1 MPRLL
6 SRNSPQR
13 HWWTRFCGLA
23 LAAVLSAG
31 STWAHGP
38 ARKTAVRT
46 VSAEER
52 AAFAA
57 AKPALDKHCAR
68 CHIAGGRK
76 AKPKTLKHFN
86 LTRYPPTG
94 HHAHETGAVVRRVLL
109 GDKAKGKEPTMP
121 ADDIGAVTG
130 DELKKV
136 VAWTE
141 AVDRAPRPAREPP
154 PGKSGEKARPPA
166 SSSHHH

>member
-13 HWWTRFCGLA
+13 HWWTPFCGLA

-46 VSAEER
+46 VSAEEP

-86 LTRYPPTG
+86 MTRYPPTG
-94 HHAHETGAVVRRVLL
+94 HHAHETGVVVRRVLL

-121 ADDIGAVTG
+121 ADDIGAVNG

-141 AVDRAPRPAREPP
+141 AVDRAVA
-154 PGKSGEKARPPA
+154 AQA
-166 SSSHHH
+166 STPTTSDRQSAGHKH